1 VLEISGLSAGY
12 GPVQVLDDVSISVLP
27 GELVAVLGSNG
38 AGKTT
43 LFRSL
48 FGFTDV
54 TAGEMT
60 FEGHDLRTT
69 PAFEVAQAGL
79 VHVPEGRGLFP
90 NMSVLEN
97 LMAPVY
103 AQRRRGDHADDLD
116 MVFSAFPKLRD
127 RRLQMAGT
135 MSGGEQQML
144 AIARG
149 LMARPRMLLLD
160 EPSIGLAP
168 KLVDDVF
175 ERLRYIHESKPE
187 MSLLIV
193 EQSVADTLDLCER
206 GYLIERGVI
215 VRAGSSEE
223 LGESS
228 VVEDAFLGTSRE
240 DRLT

>member
-1 VLEISGLSAGY
+1 MLEIASLSAGY
-12 GPVQVLDDVSISVLP
+12 GPVAVLHEISLSVAP

-54 TAGEMT
+54 TGGTIT
-60 FEGHDLRTT
+60 FDGLDLRREK
-69 PAFEVAQAGL
+69 PFKVARAGL

-90 NMSVLEN
+90 GLSVADN
-97 LMAPVY
+97 LRAPVY
-103 AQRRRGDHADDLD
+103 AQGRRRDHAEDLD
-116 MVFSAFPKLRD
+116 MVFEIFPRLRD
-127 RRLQMAGT
+127 RRDQVSGT

-149 LMARPRMLLLD
+149 LMARPRTLLLD

-168 KLVDDVF
+168 KLVDEVF
-175 ERLRYIHESKPE
+175 DRLRFIHETRPE
-187 MSLLIV
+187 MALLIV

-206 GYLIERGVI
+206 GYLLERGHV
-215 VRAGSSEE
+215 VREGSSSE
-223 LGESS
+223 LAADSS
-228 VVEDAFLGTSRE
+228 VEAAFLGVGGRGPAS
-240 DRLT
+240 